1 MKADK
6 RKVKKYGIGGP
17 TSYSGEDDSD
27 KGMKMSTRR
36 GGDKESS
43 KGMSDEE
50 RYGKVGAAIRRL
62 DPEAFKNR
70 TDKSAAAN
78 LKLLKELRERGS
90 SASESKPAAR
100 AASTSTRQATAA
112 DLPGMKDVASP
123 KLTRD
128 IQKLDLSKEPKPAPA
143 AAPAASRYAGP
154 RFGEGVD
161 QLRNFLKRDAEEKAA
176 RNRGMAERFG
186 EFVRNTRMV
195 GGAPEHMK
203 DESGRIRIPSR
214 DEGMRRGGK
223 VVKKYASGGSV
234 GSSASKRA
242 DGIAARGKTR
252 CKIV

>member
-90 SASESKPAAR
+90 SASESKPVAR

-112 DLPGMKDVASP
+112 DLPGMRDVASP

-143 AAPAASRYAGP
+143 AAAPKSTYGGP
-154 RFGEGVD
+154 RAFEGVD
-161 QLRNFLKRDAEEKAA
+161 QLRDFLKRDREEKAA

-186 EFVRNTRMV
+186 EYVRNTRMV
-195 GGAPEHMK
+195 GGAPSWMK
-203 DESGRIRIPSR
+203 DETGRIPT
-214 DEGMRRGGK
+214 EGMRRGGK
-223 VVKKYASGGSV
+223 VVKKYVSGGSV